1 LLDNSDAERVDVSLV
16 NKIRAIA
23 STLLLSLGGFFAPAL
38 FAQERITFLYP
49 SPAGS
54 WAVPMIAK
62 EAKYFDDEGLA
73 VELVRVGGSTRIVAA
88 LIGGSGQFIHAGEPA
103 MVPAVVQ
110 GGDAVLIAAMAR
122 VNRHHLITRPEIK
135 DVRDLKGKTVG
146 ITSFGSTSDFVL
158 RLILE
163 KNGLDPNKD
172 VSIVQ
177 TGGQPEGM
185 AAMAGGKI
193 YAQRMSFPLHL
204 KAIQL
209 GMRELVDLPM
219 EENTGAVMT
228 TRSYLAQKRATA
240 LRFMRA
246 FIRGIHRYKT
256 DKEFAKRVISKY
268 ASLKDEE
275 ILEATWREYAPD
287 LQKSPRPTLKGL
299 QQVIDAGVG
308 GKKIDLKAERLVDLS
323 LIDELE
329 KNGFIDSVYK

>member
-1 LLDNSDAERVDVSLV
+1 MLDNTDVERIDVSLMS
-16 NKIRAIA
+16 KISRIVGAF
-23 STLLLSLGGFFAPAL
+23 LLCLGLTSSGS
-38 FAQERITFLYP
+38 AQERITFLYP

-54 WAVPMIAK
+54 WAVPMVAK
-62 EAKYFDDEGLA
+62 EARYFEDEGLA

-110 GGDAVLIAAMAR
+110 GGDAVMIASISR
-122 VNRHHLITRPEIK
+122 VNRHHLIARPEIK
-135 DVRDLKGKTVG
+135 DVKDLKGKTVG

-163 KNGLDPNKD
+163 KYGLDPNKD

-209 GMRELVDLPM
+209 GMRELVDLPTD
-219 EENTGAVMT
+219 ENTGAVMT
-228 TRSYLAQKRATA
+228 TRSYLAQKRPVA

-246 FIRGIHRYKT
+246 FIRAMHRYKT
-256 DKEFAKRVISKY
+256 DKEFTKKVISKY
-268 ASLKDEE
+268 AQLKDEE
-275 ILEATWREYAPD
+275 ILEATWREYAGD
-287 LQKSPRPTLKGL
+287 LQKVPRPTLKGL
-299 QQVIDAGVG
+299 QQVIDAGMG

-329 KNGFIDSVYK
+329 KNGFIDLVYK